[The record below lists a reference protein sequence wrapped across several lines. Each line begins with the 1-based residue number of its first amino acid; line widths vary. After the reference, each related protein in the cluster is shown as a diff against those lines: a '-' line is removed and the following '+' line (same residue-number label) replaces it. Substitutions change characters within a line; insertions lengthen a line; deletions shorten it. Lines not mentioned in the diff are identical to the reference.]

1 MKKAL
6 IIANM
11 LFASATV
18 FGAGFDQAECRRAE
32 ENSLWTLI
40 TDDVY
45 RAQLRRAEEAE
56 TERAI
61 ENSLLTFVTD
71 AANREAEERAIAE
84 SIETENLRKKK
95 SENMSQ
101 MSSVK
106 DMFHEFFEIIRSR
119 TENADWLSEDAKLL
133 FSQLKFEDVWEE
145 IERILF
151 SDSPTKNSSG
161 NDSEDM
167 EFATKEA
174 AKSFFERVLGK
185 SSLGKDLYDIAEYA
199 IDQANLVKRSD
210 RNVFGSFN
218 DFYNGIK
225 CEYYD
230 CDDLLLALIHET
242 GHSLDWFYRI
252 RKKYG
257 NEAKT
262 VFKKKSI
269 SEEEKL
275 RFRDN
280 QQSEYVSMFFESL
293 LKSSTFKGRLYS
305 EDSSAHRFRLLE
317 IFITFTNK
325 IATHELLN
333 SYDKDQLGKL
343 LIKDHTYMFP
353 VAQKL
358 RENDLFNRYIEII
371 LKFPQ
376 KLLRKSRIPIK
387 DLTEDQ
393 KLLWERL
400 LHLLKGSEEHKE
412 LYQCFL
418 DIDKGKRRVSGIVSY
433 SDDRKFFKFSENLSG
448 IPEIEVFIPKLDGID
463 PFEIYNIALEKQS
476 RFTSIIQGWLY
487 TFIPEIEENKNLDNH
502 TEGAYNAFR
511 LIKEKGYFD
520 ILENGQS
527 LSIEEVMG
535 EFTKPAEPLN
545 LNKKSTKEFLEFLTT
560 GKFKPHLKSTAP
572 KIVLNQ

>member
-1 MKKAL
+1 M
-6 IIANM
+6 
-11 LFASATV
+11 
-18 FGAGFDQAECRRAE
+18 
-32 ENSLWTLI
+32 
-40 TDDVY
+40 Y

-119 TENADWLSEDAKLL
+119 TENANWLSEDAKLL

-151 SDSPTKNSSG
+151 SDSPTKNFSG

-218 DFYNGIK
+218 HFYNGVK

-230 CDDLLLALIHET
+230 CDDLLLTLIHET
-242 GHSLDWFYRI
+242 GHSLDWFYRM

-262 VFKKKSI
+262 VFKEKSI
-269 SEEEKL
+269 SKEEML
-275 RFRDN
+275 SFHNN

-305 EDSSAHRFRLLE
+305 ENSSAHRFRLLE
-317 IFITFTNK
+317 IFITFANK
-325 IATHELLN
+325 IATYELLN

-393 KLLWERL
+393 KLLWKRL
-400 LHLLKGSEEHKE
+400 LHLLKGSKEHRE

-418 DIDKGKRRVSGIVSY
+418 DIDKGKRRVSGIVSC
-433 SDDRKFFKFSENLSG
+433 SDGRKFFKFSENLSG
-448 IPEIEVFIPKLDGID
+448 IPGIEVFVPKLDGID
-463 PFEIYNIALEKQS
+463 PDEIYNIAHEKHSQ
-476 RFTSIIQGWLY
+476 FTSIIKGWL
-487 TFIPEIEENKNLDNH
+487 FSLIPEIEKNKNLDNH

-511 LIKEKGYFD
+511 LIKEKGYFGM
-520 ILENGQS
+520 LENGQS
-527 LSIEEVMG
+527 LSIEEAM
-535 EFTKPAEPLN
+535 EELTKPAEPLN
-545 LNKKSTKEFLEFLTT
+545 LKEEPVKEFLEFSRT
-560 GKFKPHLKSTAP
+560 GKLKSTDP

>member
-119 TENADWLSEDAKLL
+119 TENANWLSEDAKLL

-151 SDSPTKNSSG
+151 SDSPTKNFSG

-199 IDQANLVKRSD
+199 ID
-210 RNVFGSFN
+210 
-218 DFYNGIK
+218 
-225 CEYYD
+225 
-230 CDDLLLALIHET
+230 
-242 GHSLDWFYRI
+242 
-252 RKKYG
+252 
-257 NEAKT
+257 
-262 VFKKKSI
+262 
-269 SEEEKL
+269 
-275 RFRDN
+275 
-280 QQSEYVSMFFESL
+280 
-293 LKSSTFKGRLYS
+293 
-305 EDSSAHRFRLLE
+305 
-317 IFITFTNK
+317 
-325 IATHELLN
+325 
-333 SYDKDQLGKL
+333 
-343 LIKDHTYMFP
+343 
-353 VAQKL
+353 
-358 RENDLFNRYIEII
+358 
-371 LKFPQ
+371 
-376 KLLRKSRIPIK
+376 
-387 DLTEDQ
+387 
-393 KLLWERL
+393 
-400 LHLLKGSEEHKE
+400 
-412 LYQCFL
+412 
-418 DIDKGKRRVSGIVSY
+418 
-433 SDDRKFFKFSENLSG
+433 
-448 IPEIEVFIPKLDGID
+448 
-463 PFEIYNIALEKQS
+463 
-476 RFTSIIQGWLY
+476 
-487 TFIPEIEENKNLDNH
+487 
-502 TEGAYNAFR
+502 
-511 LIKEKGYFD
+511 
-520 ILENGQS
+520 
-527 LSIEEVMG
+527 
-535 EFTKPAEPLN
+535 
-545 LNKKSTKEFLEFLTT
+545 
-560 GKFKPHLKSTAP
+560 
-572 KIVLNQ
+572 